1 MANFNPRPGKNRLTD
16 DFLMNKTRILTLAVA
31 CTLSLLGAR
40 AQDEDA
46 SPRVKAQVQKWM
58 GEFSKGQFLKSIEE
72 RREACEAVVRQLKA
86 KGLETDA
93 LKARYAETAKAYNA
107 VLTGLS
113 KDISGIT
120 NIMDFAAYSARE
132 KFSFELMAARQT
144 DAEFGSDA
152 ADAMQRETSA
162 AGELVK
168 TVVSTLFPGA
178 GALQEMT
185 LTYLKRRLNARL
197 VEARFRGWVEIK

>member
-1 MANFNPRPGKNRLTD
+1 
-16 DFLMNKTRILTLAVA
+16 MNKTRILTLAVA
-31 CTLSLLGAR
+31 CTLSLLGTR

-93 LKARYAETAKAYNA
+93 LKAKYAETAKAYNA

-113 KDISGIT
+113 KDIAGIT
-120 NIMDFAAYSARE
+120 NIMDFATYSARE

-144 DAEFGSDA
+144 DAEFGTEA
-152 ADAMQRETSA
+152 ADALQCETSA
-162 AGELVK
+162 AGELVE

-185 LTYLKRRLNARL
+185 LTYLKRRLTARL

>member
-1 MANFNPRPGKNRLTD
+1 MANFIPRPGKNRLTD

-93 LKARYAETAKAYNA
+93 LKAKYAETAKAYNA

-113 KDISGIT
+113 KDIAGIT
-120 NIMDFAAYSARE
+120 NIMDFATYSARE

-185 LTYLKRRLNARL
+185 LTYLKRRLTARL

>member
-1 MANFNPRPGKNRLTD
+1 MANFIPRPGKNRITG
-16 DFLMNKTRILTLAVA
+16 DFPMNTKRILTLAVA
-31 CTLSLLGAR
+31 CTLTLPGAR

-72 RREACEAVVRQLKA
+72 RREACEAVVLQLKA

-113 KDISGIT
+113 KDIAGIT
-120 NIMDFAAYSARE
+120 NIMDFATYSARE

-144 DAEFGSDA
+144 DAEFGTEA
-152 ADAMQRETSA
+152 ADALQRETSA

>member
-1 MANFNPRPGKNRLTD
+1 
-16 DFLMNKTRILTLAVA
+16 MNHTRILTLASI
-31 CTLSLLGAR
+31 LSLSLAVVRG
-40 AQDEDA
+40 QDEDA

-72 RREACEAVVRQLKA
+72 RREACEAVVLQLKA
-86 KGLETDA
+86 KGLETDE
-93 LKARYAETAKAYNA
+93 LKASYAETAKAYNA

-113 KDISGIT
+113 KDIGGIG
-120 NIMDFAAYSARE
+120 NIVDFATYSARE
-132 KFSFELMAARQT
+132 KFAFELKAARQT
-144 DAEFGSDA
+144 DAEFGVAA

-185 LTYLKRRLNARL
+185 LTYLKRKLNARL
-197 VEARFRGWVEIK
+197 VEARFRGWVEIR

>member
-1 MANFNPRPGKNRLTD
+1 MAIFISYSRKNG
-16 DFLMNKTRILTLAVA
+16 FSEESHMNHTRILTLAA
-31 CTLSLLGAR
+31 ILSLSLAVVRG
-40 AQDEDA
+40 QDEDA

-72 RREACEAVVRQLKA
+72 RREACEAVVLQLKA
-86 KGLETDA
+86 KGLETDE

-113 KDISGIT
+113 KDIGGIG
-120 NIMDFAAYSARE
+120 NIVDFATYSARE
-132 KFSFELMAARQT
+132 KFAFELKAARQT
-144 DAEFGSDA
+144 DAEFGLAA

-185 LTYLKRRLNARL
+185 LTYLKRRLTARL
-197 VEARFRGWVEIK
+197 VEARFRGWVEIR